1 MECAVVLL
9 VEVYSKCVFWLLL
22 CCSGQFAVVR
32 RCRHKQT
39 GVQFAAKS
47 IRKRRSSSSRR
58 GASFH
63 DIEREVSLLAELDH
77 ENVVKLCEV
86 YETQHEV
93 TLILE
98 LWVTDTFYCNHVEAF
113 GGKLYPGA
121 PLPAH
126 TVRHLEPLLRGGLF
140 SLM

>member
-1 MECAVVLL
+1 M
-9 VEVYSKCVFWLLL
+9 

-77 ENVVKLCEV
+77 ENVVKLYEV

-93 TLILE
+93 SLILE
-98 LWVTDTFYCNHVEAF
+98 LWVNNADTDRVVTVSEEACCIPA
-113 GGKLYPGA
+113 L
-121 PLPAH
+121 PLPAP
-126 TVRHLEPLLRGGLF
+126 TFRHLEPWLCGGLF
-140 SLM
+140 SVM